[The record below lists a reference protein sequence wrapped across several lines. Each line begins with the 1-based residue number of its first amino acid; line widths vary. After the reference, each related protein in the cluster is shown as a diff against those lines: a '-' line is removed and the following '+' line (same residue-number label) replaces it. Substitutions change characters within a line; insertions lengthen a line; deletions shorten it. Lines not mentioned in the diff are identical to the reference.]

1 MPLRMP
7 ICFRLIPALDF
18 IFGITRLAAPVAR
31 SSQRNAVAA
40 PTRVGLISLGCAKNL
55 VDAEVMLGSLMADG
69 LEITNEPAEADAL
82 IINTCSFIDTA
93 QEESVDTILES
104 AEYREAKR
112 PGQALI
118 VSGCLPQRFRKEL
131 PKLMPEVDAF
141 MGVDQIADVSR
152 IVREAIAH
160 RAAQPANGAPPR
172 CCNRW
177 KWAS

>member
-1 MPLRMP
+1 
-7 ICFRLIPALDF
+7 
-18 IFGITRLAAPVAR
+18 VAR

-82 IINTCSFIDTA
+82 IVNTCSFIDTA

-152 IVREAIAH
+152 IVREA
-160 RAAQPANGAPPR
+160 
-172 CCNRW
+172 
-177 KWAS
+177 